1 MIFCIISLAASVGRD
16 LSKPYIFSIVNCKS
30 PLHCEMDPTQA
41 EQQILALNM
50 SIKELTQRNEELRQI
65 AQAWNE
71 VETLQG
77 EGRLNQN

>member
-1 MIFCIISLAASVGRD
+1 MIFCIISLATSVGRD

-41 EQQILALNM
+41 EQQILALTV
-50 SIKELTQRNEELRQI
+50 SIEELTWRNEELRQI
-65 AQAWNE
+65 AQDWNK

>member
-1 MIFCIISLAASVGRD
+1 MIFCIISLATSVGRD

-41 EQQILALNM
+41 EQQILALTV
-50 SIKELTQRNEELRQI
+50 SIEELTWRNEELRQI
-65 AQAWNE
+65 AQAWNK